1 MLLGSLPEDES
12 CVSLF
17 QHGVQTHDAAGP
29 LAADAAAPGGA
40 ADAALND
47 SLPAGA
53 EPATEA
59 DAEPPAE
66 AEAEPPATKQFPGIT
81 ILEFDQYKKTHPNI

>member
-29 LAADAAAPGGA
+29 LAADAA
-40 ADAALND
+40 LND

-53 EPATEA
+53 EPAAEA